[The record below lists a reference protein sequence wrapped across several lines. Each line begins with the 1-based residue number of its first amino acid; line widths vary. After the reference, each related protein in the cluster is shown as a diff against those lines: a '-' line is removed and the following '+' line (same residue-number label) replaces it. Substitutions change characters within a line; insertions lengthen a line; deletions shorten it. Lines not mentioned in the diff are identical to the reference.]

1 MTVWERKQRLRIAF
15 AVLAS
20 AVLFIAAMATM
31 FLIGRGFQMDAQ
43 RAQEK
48 TLTLAEQVILE
59 CANGKVEV
67 SGYDVCAEAQR
78 TKDEITQ
85 EVVAGPQ
92 GPPGPPGPE
101 GEDGKPGKPGE
112 DGRDAPTPPAG
123 RDGEDG
129 RDGNDGPPGQDGQQG
144 APGANGQPGEPGPTS
159 PPGADGKD
167 GANGERGPAGP
178 RGPQGER
185 GPAGKDSTVPGPAGP
200 SGPAG
205 PAGSP
210 GPTGVGIRDVQC
222 AGTGGSSYWAIT
234 LTNGTTLTANG
245 PCKATLAP
253 QPQPTE

>member
-1 MTVWERKQRLRIAF
+1 MTVWERKQRLRIAL
-15 AVLAS
+15 AVLVS
-20 AVLFIAAMATM
+20 AILFVAAMATM
-31 FLIGRGFQMDAQ
+31 FFIGRGFQLDAQ

-67 SGYDVCAEAQR
+67 SGYDVCAEAER
-78 TKDEITQ
+78 TKQEITQ
-85 EVVAGPQ
+85 NTVVGEKGDQ

-101 GEDGKPGKPGE
+101 GDDGKPGPPGE

-129 RDGNDGPPGQDGQQG
+129 RDGSDGTPGQDGQQG
-144 APGANGQPGEPGPTS
+144 ADGEPGPAG
-159 PPGADGKD
+159 PPGTDGDD
-167 GANGERGPAGP
+167 GADGERGPAGP

-185 GPAGKDSTVPGPAGP
+185 GPAGKDSTIPGPAGP

-210 GPTGVGIRDVQC
+210 GPTGVGIRDMEC
-222 AGTGGSSYWAIT
+222 RGSGASSYWYIT
-234 LTNGTTLTANG
+234 LTNGDPLIGGG
-245 PCKATLAP
+245 PCKAIAQQSTSS
-253 QPQPTE
+253 E